1 MLSLVAVAL
10 RANVAER
17 PMLRAPAPDNAVRPT
32 PDVRDGTAVRE
43 SLETE
48 TGTVTLRDFIFRI
61 EFVVARDCKDGTVL
75 RVVTVLDAVVSGLCR
90 DTVPRSRGAVVVR
103 ADDVVRDVTGALG
116 ASDVVF
122 LRADTDAAFPEFRR
136 TAARAASVAVSA
148 KPAWCTSSAKIAVKI
163 NLNPFILL
171 YVDVSKFIK
180 L

>member
-1 MLSLVAVAL
+1 MLLVVVAVAL

-17 PMLRAPAPDNAVRPT
+17 PMLRAPIPDNAVRPT

-43 SLETE
+43 FLE
-48 TGTVTLRDFIFRI
+48 TGTVTLRDFIFRV

-75 RVVTVLDAVVSGLCR
+75 RVVTVLDVVVSGLCR
-90 DTVPRSRGAVVVR
+90 DTVPRSRGALVVR

-116 ASDVVF
+116 VSDAVF
-122 LRADTDAAFPEFRR
+122 LRADTDAVFPEFRR